1 MRPLWLANLTAIAV
15 ALVALSGAGSP
26 DVAWAQNTLSGC
38 EEELEPGD
46 EAAKF
51 RKVTRGG
58 ETVYEYTG
66 VIRVC
71 GKVPKPNVVA
81 ILLEK
86 TIGYEWEKLK
96 KDFLPKI
103 RASIK
108 KAPF

>member
-1 MRPLWLANLTAIAV
+1 MRAPIPTRFATAALIAIALAASAAPARAQEV
-15 ALVALSGAGSP
+15 TAAPGGCDEENASDAGS
-26 DVAWAQNTLSGC
+26 
-38 EEELEPGD
+38 
-46 EAAKF
+46 F
-51 RKVTRGG
+51 RKIMKDG
-58 ETVYEYTG
+58 EVIYEYTG

-86 TIGYEWEKLK
+86 TIEYEWESLK

-103 RASIK
+103 QNSVK

>member
-1 MRPLWLANLTAIAV
+1 MRAPILRNL
-15 ALVALSGAGSP
+15 ALSALAAVTLAATPTPALAQATGGNSGCDEENASDAGS
-26 DVAWAQNTLSGC
+26 
-38 EEELEPGD
+38 
-46 EAAKF
+46 F
-51 RKVTRGG
+51 RKIMKDG
-58 ETVYEYTG
+58 EVIYEYTG

-86 TIGYEWEKLK
+86 TIQYEWESLK

-103 RASIK
+103 QNSVK

>member
-1 MRPLWLANLTAIAV
+1 MRARILRNFTLSALAALTLAATPTP
-15 ALVALSGAGSP
+15 ALGQATSGGSGGCDEESTGDAGSFHKIVK
-26 DVAWAQNTLSGC
+26 D
-38 EEELEPGD
+38 
-46 EAAKF
+46 
-51 RKVTRGG
+51 G
-58 ETVYEYTG
+58 EVIYEYTG

-86 TIGYEWEKLK
+86 TIEYEWESLK

-103 RASIK
+103 QNSVK

>member
-1 MRPLWLANLTAIAV
+1 MKPHWLTILAALAAALLILSTCPGTA
-15 ALVALSGAGSP
+15 L
-26 DVAWAQNTLSGC
+26 AQGSGC
-38 EEELEPGD
+38 DDEGD
-46 EAAKF
+46 VQDDAGAF

-66 VIRVC
+66 EIRVC

-103 RASIK
+103 KNSIR